1 MYPMSTQDNGDEMI
15 ENANINNKD
24 NVVLRTLHPTRV
36 DENGESD
43 YSESLSID
51 MYTTNTQDFRDEMS
65 DVKRVIQLTRD
76 YTTGSETFKKG
87 SIGTVIEEITRKDR
101 KLKIKLDKDTKKKYR
116 LIRETD
122 LQAYTF
128 KNEKE
133 VVCLNE
139 KNCQSNSSTSD
150 EESMEY

>member
-1 MYPMSTQDNGDEMI
+1 
-15 ENANINNKD
+15 
-24 NVVLRTLHPTRV
+24 
-36 DENGESD
+36 
-43 YSESLSID
+43 

-116 LIRETD
+116 LIKEED
-122 LQAYTF
+122 LQPYHGVA
-128 KNEKE
+128 
-133 VVCLNE
+133 CLDDA
-139 KNCQSNSSTSD
+139 KPQANCQSNSQTTD
-150 EESMEY
+150 EESFEY

>member
-1 MYPMSTQDNGDEMI
+1 
-15 ENANINNKD
+15 
-24 NVVLRTLHPTRV
+24 
-36 DENGESD
+36 
-43 YSESLSID
+43 

-76 YTTGSETFKKG
+76 YTTGSETYKKG
-87 SIGTVIEEITRKDR
+87 SIATLKEEITRKDR
-101 KLKIKLDKDTKKKYR
+101 KLKIKLDKDTKKYR
-116 LIRETD
+116 LIKETD

-139 KNCQSNSSTSD
+139 KNCQSNSSNSD
-150 EESMEY
+150 EDLSIEY